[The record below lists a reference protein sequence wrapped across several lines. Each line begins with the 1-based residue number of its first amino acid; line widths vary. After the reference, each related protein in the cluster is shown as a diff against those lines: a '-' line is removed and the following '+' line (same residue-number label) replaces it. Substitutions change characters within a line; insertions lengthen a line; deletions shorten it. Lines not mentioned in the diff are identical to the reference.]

1 MGLPESSHRG
11 QGMQNVAHRA
21 QPHNQDAHLLI
32 VR

>member
-1 MGLPESSHRG
+1 MDLPESSHRG
-11 QGMQNVAHRA
+11 QGMQNVPHRA